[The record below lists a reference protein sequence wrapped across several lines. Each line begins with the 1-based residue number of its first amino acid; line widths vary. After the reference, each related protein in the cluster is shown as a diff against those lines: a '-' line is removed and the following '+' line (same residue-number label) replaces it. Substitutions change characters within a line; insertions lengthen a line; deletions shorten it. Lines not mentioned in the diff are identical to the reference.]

1 VASTSAEPRGESPED
16 LSVDLSTAPKNDLPP
31 DGMKIGF
38 TGWLRWMWRQLTS
51 MRTALLLLFL
61 LAIASIPGSVL
72 PQRPVD
78 PAKVNQYLIDNP
90 GLGKFFDSIG
100 FFNVFSA
107 PWYVAVYLLLCISL
121 AGCIIPRT
129 RLHFKAMR
137 AQPPRAPSRLTRL
150 PESASWQTDTT
161 ETSPQQILDS
171 TADELRSRRWRV
183 RTQEFEDTT
192 GWVSAEKGYLRETGN
207 LLFHISLLALLFAVA
222 FGGMYGWRGQALV
235 IEGESF
241 TDTITQYDSFK
252 SGQQVDVGNLPPFSF
267 KLDDFRV
274 SYQEG
279 GEQQGAPRSFEAEVT
294 YRSEPG
300 ATPAK
305 QTVEVNEP
313 LVVDGAKAF
322 LVGHGYAPVIQVKD
336 PQGKVVY
343 DAPTVFLP
351 VDGNFTSN
359 GIIKMPDNDP
369 QLAFQAIFTPT
380 TALDA
385 NHGPHSTFPAA
396 NDPGV
401 FLSAWKGN
409 LGLDNGVPQSVY
421 KLDTT
426 NLKKLGLKGLRP
438 GESWTLPEGLGTV
451 TFTGVKEYGT
461 FDVAHDP
468 GKEFALIA
476 AILAIAGLSLSLFI
490 PRRRV
495 WVRVTK
501 PSASSGAATVEV
513 AGLSRTDEAG
523 LRPAVDELVESV
535 KSVAPV
541 EEQVSNE
548 SGPDASPAGN

>member
-1 VASTSAEPRGESPED
+1 MAFTDTEPRGESPEE
-16 LSVDLSTAPKNDLPP
+16 LSDDLSTAPKNDLPP

-78 PAKVNQYLIDNP
+78 PSKVNQYLTENP
-90 GLGKFFDSIG
+90 GLGKFFDAIG
-100 FFNVFSA
+100 LFNVFSA

-121 AGCIIPRT
+121 AGCIVPRA
-129 RLHFKAMR
+129 RLHWKAMR

-150 PESASWQTDTT
+150 PESASWQTDTAS
-161 ETSPQQILDS
+161 TSPQQILEL
-171 TADELRSRRWRV
+171 TADDLRSRRWRV
-183 RTQEFEDTT
+183 RTQAFDDKT

-222 FGGMYGWRGQALV
+222 YGGMFGWRGQALV

-252 SGQQVDVGNLPPFSF
+252 SGQQVNVGDLPPFSF
-267 KLDDFRV
+267 TLDDFRV
-274 SYQEG
+274 SYQEE
-279 GEQQGAPRSFEAEVT
+279 GEQQGAPRSFEADVT

-300 ATPAK
+300 GTPGQ
-305 QTVEVNEP
+305 QTVQVNSP
-313 LVVDGAKAF
+313 LEVDGAKAF
-322 LVGHGYAPVIQVKD
+322 LVGHGYAPVIQVKNA
-336 PQGKVVY
+336 QGKVVY

-359 GIIKMPDNDP
+359 GIVKMPDNDP

-385 NHGPHSTFPAA
+385 TRGPHSTFPAA
-396 NDPGV
+396 NDPAV

-426 NLKKLGLKGLRP
+426 NLTKLGLKGLRP
-438 GESWTLPEGLGTV
+438 GETWTLPEGLGTV
-451 TFTGVKEYGT
+451 TLTGVKEYGT

-495 WVRVTK
+495 WVRVTRSK
-501 PSASSGAATVEV
+501 TGGDAATVEV

-523 LRPAVDELVESV
+523 LRPAVDELVDAV
-535 KSVAPV
+535 MSVAPP
-541 EEQVSNE
+541 EPETADQN
-548 SGPDASPAGN
+548 GDDAAPTGN